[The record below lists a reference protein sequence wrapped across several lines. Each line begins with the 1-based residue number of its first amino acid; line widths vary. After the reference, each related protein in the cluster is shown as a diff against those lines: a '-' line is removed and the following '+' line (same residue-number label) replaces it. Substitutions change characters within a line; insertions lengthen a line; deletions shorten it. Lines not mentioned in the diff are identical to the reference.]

1 MLFTKP
7 IWLTLVVCVFL
18 HSTALAQGDFYSARV
33 KVFPSYL
40 REQFPERQLFSLMC
54 VATIFP
60 LETAKFKT
68 VPSLTSASSASGLGI
83 LTAKLLPHF

>member
-1 MLFTKP
+1 MERSVEPLP
-7 IWLTLVVCVFL
+7 NLT
-18 HSTALAQGDFYSARV
+18 SDRGTDIDFRV